1 MCNAVNKLCQTVSK
15 NKLCQISIYITI
27 LLKNNDAKPTDL
39 HLHNPSAKK
48 LLNKLDSNPKSTTNN
63 VSDAIANI
71 DTVQVTYDVRQCALV
86 EIESI
91 SLDYREVFP

>member
-15 NKLCQISIYITI
+15 NKLCQTSIYIKI

-39 HLHNPSAKK
+39 HLYNPPAKK
-48 LLNKLDSNPKSTTNN
+48 LLNKLDSIPKSTTNN